1 MWWTNIQGLLFICTH
16 LPLTKFFPESSPLMT
31 LFVISPSLP
40 EASLLLVILV
50 TVSTVVSP
58 SPLELLVTVLVTFLT
73 FLTAP
78 VVDILLFYLTPSSN
92 PEPLPTDSDTG
103 LPLYL
108 DSVWRPVSLR
118 AAESLSEA
126 RTFSVTE
133 IGPQDTKYDTP
144 WQLSCEDSRKFIL
157 TP

>member
-1 MWWTNIQGLLFICTH
+1 MWWTNIQGQLFICTH
-16 LPLTKFFPESSPLMT
+16 LPLTKFFPEPPPLMT

-73 FLTAP
+73 FLTPP

-144 WQLSCEDSRKFIL
+144 RQLSCEDSQKFIL